1 MWMYVNPPCN
11 LPLPQDL
18 PSITI
23 IHNHKLFYTI
33 LLGIKKY
40 LPHQFTVFKAIS
52 IQILLQLSNTL
63 IDYKYPSIIYLIQLL
78 GLYLK
83 KISKMF
89 NELIV
94 LQESQSTICELL
106 EILRGVLVFYEI
118 LLVLE
123 KQLLSLDIDEKESM
137 VSNLYFSIHQ
147 ELLHVIDIDFHIPKI
162 KLPYSPSFLTIMGF
176 N

>member
-11 LPLPQDL
+11 LPQPQDL
-18 PSITI
+18 PSITSI
-23 IHNHKLFYTI
+23 QNHKLFYTI

-52 IQILLQLSNTL
+52 IQILLQLSNSL
-63 IDYKYPSIIYLIQLL
+63 LHCNYISIISLTKLL
-78 GLYLK
+78 GVYLK

-94 LQESQSTICELL
+94 LQESKSIICELL

-118 LLVLE
+118 LIVLE
-123 KQLLSLDIDEKESM
+123 KQVSSLDIDEKESM
-137 VSNLYFSIHQ
+137 ISNLYFSIHQ
-147 ELLHVIDIDFHIPKI
+147 ELLHIIDLDFNIPKI